1 LRNARGLLRHYRN
14 VFVVAKWFRVAGK
27 ENLTCFAVAGGEAWT
42 GGQGTMVFACFV
54 VVDEAVVIVVVIIIC
69 NPSVW
74 RQLRL
79 AIRELAE
86 KRLST
91 TLSSSCAVSI
101 SLAV

>member
-1 LRNARGLLRHYRN
+1 MPE
-14 VFVVAKWFRVAGK
+14 VFFGTTGTSLSSTSGSESPGK

-42 GGQGTMVFACFV
+42 GGQGTMVFACFAA
-54 VVDEAVVIVVVIIIC
+54 VDEAVVIIVC

-79 AIRELAE
+79 AVRELAE

-91 TLSSSCAVSI
+91 TLSSSCVVSI

>member
-1 LRNARGLLRHYRN
+1 LRNARGLLRHHRN
-14 VFVVAKWFRVAGK
+14 VFVVDKWFRVAGK
-27 ENLTCFAVAGGEAWT
+27 RELDLFAVAGGEAWA
-42 GGQGTMVFACFV
+42 GGQGTMVFACFAA
-54 VVDEAVVIVVVIIIC
+54 VDEAVVIVVVIIVY

-79 AIRELAE
+79 GVRELAE
-86 KRLST
+86 KWLST

>member
-1 LRNARGLLRHYRN
+1 MPE
-14 VFVVAKWFRVAGK
+14 VFFGTTGTSTSGSESPGK

-42 GGQGTMVFACFV
+42 GGQGTMVFACFAA
-54 VVDEAVVIVVVIIIC
+54 VDEAVVIVVVIIIC

-79 AIRELAE
+79 AVRELAE
-86 KRLST
+86 RRLST
-91 TLSSSCAVSI
+91 TLSSSCVVSI